1 MSWMQILKFKP
12 WTVQLPSSKEP
23 NHFEIFNLL
32 DSSFENRKWTKG
44 KNEFIK
50 DLKSGNYGKGIQ
62 DARNFFN
69 SIKEDEYFELGE
81 YVLDDDI
88 PEGDM
93 INAVDE
99 VVTEAKKYLNE
110 KLGETRRTAGKKGK
124 QYKPKPQN
132 YKDYFERD
140 GEFIFDDANNKG
152 EILREVAESLPKRV
166 ENKYTKYKIEMKPYL
181 DEYPTKSNPYSNQFI
196 SIVYNYDGDEL
207 KGYEKAFSKAGK
219 VQWVRNFTKGEM
231 QEIKSL
237 KRELGLTEI
246 TYPHPLIQLFDLS
259 NIKERDQTQ
268 SELLEDY
275 KDISIGTWNEKKTKQ
290 FLIGFGGKKKKIN
303 FSKQM
308 KEMKRVGLIQQKKLN
323 IYLKELLEDDLTEIK
338 DSLFY
343 GMSINLEVKLDI
355 TNENVRN
362 YLRNRQEDFSDEAV
376 ENYTRKL
383 NALRN
388 SLKYSLSTGE
398 LDYIDFLKKEE
409 SALERSINSEEE
421 VSKFKKLVNDLRNV
435 QIKPKTETIDKKEIN
450 FKYMLNPKVYNS
462 FRNFYDKKV
471 NDDTLY
477 GNAFRRQK
485 KRMASKAKDAVTEL
499 LAEIKSAKDV
509 DLNQFSKEE
518 IPFAKIVY
526 SGLKGEETLEDL
538 LGKTAVGSEGV
549 SLGSM
554 NSWSVNNFLN
564 FLQFVGELYDR
575 SNYNQLK
582 QLSRIITL
590 NNKELDK
597 KIKEYYSLL
606 DTHIKEIRNA
616 IVTDA
621 ETKATEV
628 AENPTKYLERR
639 QAIKFKNLMG
649 GN

>member
-23 NHFEIFNLL
+23 NHFEIFKLL
-32 DSSFENRKWTKG
+32 DSSFENRRWVKG

-81 YVLDDDI
+81 YVLEDDVLQ
-88 PEGDM
+88 GDM
-93 INAVDE
+93 INAVEE
-99 VVTEAKKYLNE
+99 VVTEARKYLNE
-110 KLGETRRTAGKKGK
+110 KLGETRRTAGKL
-124 QYKPKPQN
+124 YKPKPQN

-152 EILREVAESLPKRV
+152 EILREVAESLPK
-166 ENKYTKYKIEMKPYL
+166 EIKNKYTKYKIEMKPYL

-207 KGYEKAFSKAGK
+207 KGYEKTFSKAGK

-246 TYPHPLIQLFDLS
+246 TYPHPLMQLFDLS

-323 IYLKELLEDDLTEIK
+323 IYLKELLEDDLTGIK
-338 DSLFY
+338 DNLFY

-355 TNENVRN
+355 TNESVRN

-376 ENYTRKL
+376 ENYTSKL

-388 SLKYSLSTGE
+388 SLKYSLSKGE
-398 LDYIDFLKKEE
+398 LEYIDFLKDNE
-409 SALERSINSEEE
+409 SKLERSINSEEE

-485 KRMASKAKDAVTEL
+485 RRISDKAKDAVTEL

-564 FLQFVGELYDR
+564 FLQFVGELYDK